1 MTLHC
6 GINIHQQLL
15 INLGLG
21 YNKCIKLFL
30 GYHRRYSQTQVFL
43 ETGLPTFDTVMHN
56 SACVFAG
63 ISDATFP
70 RKNAIKQISLI
81 VVFF

>member
-15 INLGLG
+15 INLGLVII
-21 YNKCIKLFL
+21 NALNCFL
-30 GYHRRYSQTQVFL
+30 VTITASQTQVFL

-56 SACVFAG
+56 SACVFA
-63 ISDATFP
+63 
-70 RKNAIKQISLI
+70 RSLQNCANGL
-81 VVFF
+81 VQYVKVLCDNC